1 MQESRCKKGAC
12 SAPHCTTEEK
22 PLGPSSSQHRGLI
35 FCARGCGILPHI
47 NMEAGDERPHL
58 LQVIYPAVHGD
69 TSLGVSNVVAKTG
82 WPGIGYAVQRKPIS
96 YCVAGG
102 TSCHPDP
109 GCRYSLPGKVRTWG
123 DMSKMWAGSQWNLG
137 SRCIDTRPWDRTLI
151 LRYRSSSTW
160 SMCSVPLCFASP
172 CLRGFQV
179 KWQRQRSHS
188 FRDMGGAEYPMRE

>member
-1 MQESRCKKGAC
+1 MLRPALHHRRKAFGTIFVSTSR
-12 SAPHCTTEEK
+12 PH
-22 PLGPSSSQHRGLI
+22 

-69 TSLGVSNVVAKTG
+69 TSLGVSNVVAKTR
-82 WPGIGYAVQRKPIS
+82 WLGIGYAVQRKPIS

-102 TSCHPDP
+102 TSCHPNP
-109 GCRYSLPGKVRTWG
+109 GCRYSLPGEVRTWG

-137 SRCIDTRPWDRTLI
+137 SRCIDTCPWDSTLI

-179 KWQRQRSHS
+179 KWQRQRPHS

>member
-1 MQESRCKKGAC
+1 MARGGERCLSVLASGILMQESRCKKGAC

-22 PLGPSSSQHRGLI
+22 PYRTIFVSTSRPL

-69 TSLGVSNVVAKTG
+69 TSLGMSNVVAKTR
-82 WPGIGYAVQRKPIS
+82 WLGIGYAFQRKPIS

-109 GCRYSLPGKVRTWG
+109 GCRYSLPGEVRT
-123 DMSKMWAGSQWNLG
+123 
-137 SRCIDTRPWDRTLI
+137 
-151 LRYRSSSTW
+151 
-160 SMCSVPLCFASP
+160 
-172 CLRGFQV
+172 
-179 KWQRQRSHS
+179 
-188 FRDMGGAEYPMRE
+188 

>member
-1 MQESRCKKGAC
+1 MARGGERCLSVLASGILMQESRCKKGAC

-22 PLGPSSSQHRGLI
+22 PLGPSSSQHLGLI
-35 FCARGCGILPHI
+35 FVPEDVGSCPTSTWKLGTSDLTCFRSSTQRYTAT
-47 NMEAGDERPHL
+47 
-58 LQVIYPAVHGD
+58 Q
-69 TSLGVSNVVAKTG
+69 SLGVSNVVAKTR
-82 WPGIGYAVQRKPIS
+82 WLGIGYAVQRKPIS

-109 GCRYSLPGKVRTWG
+109 GCRYSLPGEVRTWG

-137 SRCIDTRPWDRTLI
+137 SRCIDTCPWDSTLI

-179 KWQRQRSHS
+179 K
-188 FRDMGGAEYPMRE
+188 